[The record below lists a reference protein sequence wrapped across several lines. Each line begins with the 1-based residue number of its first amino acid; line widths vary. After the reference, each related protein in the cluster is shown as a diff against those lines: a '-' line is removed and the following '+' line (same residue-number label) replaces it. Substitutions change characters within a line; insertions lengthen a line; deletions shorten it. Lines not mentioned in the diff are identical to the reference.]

1 MQDTLIRHTGI
12 DITATGNLPVYATAN
27 GVVMEAAFDTVKG
40 YYVKINHLNGFT
52 TLYAHLADLEVEAGD
67 TVEKGQILG
76 RMGKTG
82 QATGIHCHY
91 EIQLNGIY
99 QDPMDYL

>member
-1 MQDTLIRHTGI
+1 
-12 DITATGNLPVYATAN
+12 
-27 GVVMEAAFDTVKG
+27 MEAEFDTVKG
-40 YYVKINHLNGFT
+40 NYVKINHLNGFT

-67 TVEKGQILG
+67 TVEKGRILG